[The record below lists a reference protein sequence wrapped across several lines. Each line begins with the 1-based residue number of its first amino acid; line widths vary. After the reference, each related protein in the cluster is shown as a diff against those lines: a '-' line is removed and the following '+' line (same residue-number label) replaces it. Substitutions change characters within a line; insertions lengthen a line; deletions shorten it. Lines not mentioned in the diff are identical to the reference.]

1 MRLPALLSL
10 FTLAFSLHAAV
21 YESNALM
28 QPLRLLPEVP
38 SQGYYIVEDGNE
50 RTLYLDDE
58 AVKTVISDKIGETI
72 ITRNETVKRNF
83 HDGRLM
89 SESII
94 SDGHQADLSYE
105 YSENGILRRIIYSS
119 DGEVYRV
126 VQYNYSPL
134 SGLTAVVDATHDSV
148 SLYEGTSVSYRSDG
162 RSEVRDGENMI
173 LSLKSGAEISDDTDI
188 VYSDDG
194 GFSVR
199 ETVPDGI
206 MVSTYDENL
215 VLRSEVLSDQQGNV
229 ISSREYIYDRNGD
242 LFFIRERS
250 DGLINDLYY
259 VGGRLAE
266 KVESTDAG
274 VKNRYVYNEDGT
286 IMCTRYRDGKP
297 YADIHYDS
305 DGRRVLSLEML

>member
-148 SLYEGTSVSYRSDG
+148 SLYEGTFVSYRSDG

-229 ISSREYIYDRNGD
+229 ISSKEYIYDRNGD

-274 VKNRYVYNEDGT
+274 VNNRYVYNEDGT
-286 IMCTRYRDGKP
+286 IMCTRYRDRKP